1 METEAF
7 MRETGFSDEARRAV
21 RACRL
26 SREEIKSLPQRSWLN
41 ETYTGDRPDYV
52 LALFAHYLARYSEQ
66 AYSAKGLAR
75 EEWLDTMR
83 DLAIWS
89 SNLQSVGGECGVRE
103 THWLAHLVRTEI
115 FRLGRLQFIPRV
127 AQAPVCFGGNEF
139 PAGTP
144 YAEVHI
150 PQGGKLS
157 VEAVNASFRRA
168 GELFGS
174 RFYSCESWLLS
185 PKLKTLLS
193 GGNIISFASRFT
205 VTESDE
211 RDRSAERYV
220 FGRIGDPQA
229 YRAENEFARR
239 VKELALRGV
248 FVGSALGYCLA

>member
-26 SREEIKSLPQRSWLN
+26 SREEIESLPQRSWLN

-193 GGNIISFASRFT
+193 GGNILSFASRFT

-211 RDRSAERYV
+211 RDRSAERY
-220 FGRIGDPQA
+220 
-229 YRAENEFARR
+229 
-239 VKELALRGV
+239 ALIPSKSST
-248 FVGSALGYCLA
+248 GS